1 MNELNAKKGKMLQ
14 KAKKKR
20 KKAMTYS
27 NWHFVKHFFLDF
39 NYDKGK
45 GTIIKQHNSPGNYNV

>member
-1 MNELNAKKGKMLQ
+1 MPKKGKCYKKL
-14 KAKKKR
+14 KKKE
-20 KKAMTYS
+20 AMTYS
-27 NWHFVKHFFLDF
+27 NWHFVKHFFLDL